1 MQRSDTV
8 RNIEKDELEMAN
20 RREAM
25 LNEGFRLFS
34 EKGIAAV
41 TMQEVANACGVG
53 VATLYRYYKTKPE
66 LVIAISARKWEEFGK
81 FVKSEQERKKI
92 DKMSAARR
100 LEFYLDCYI
109 LLYKNHKDILRFN
122 QDFNNYVRNE
132 KIPPE
137 QLVPYLKAISTYAGM
152 FHGLYEKG
160 KSDGT
165 IYTDLPEEKM
175 FATTSHI
182 MLAVAVRYAQGLVY
196 AAEHEADRTEEYEL
210 LKHMIMREYVVN
222 YGK

>member
-1 MQRSDTV
+1 
-8 RNIEKDELEMAN
+8 
-20 RREAM
+20 
-25 LNEGFRLFS
+25 
-34 EKGIAAV
+34 
-41 TMQEVANACGVG
+41 
-53 VATLYRYYKTKPE
+53 
-66 LVIAISARKWEEFGK
+66 
-81 FVKSEQERKKI
+81 
-92 DKMSAARR
+92 
-100 LEFYLDCYI
+100 
-109 LLYKNHKDILRFN
+109 
-122 QDFNNYVRNE
+122 
-132 KIPPE
+132 
-137 QLVPYLKAISTYAGM
+137 M

>member
-1 MQRSDTV
+1 M
-8 RNIEKDELEMAN
+8 RNPEKDEIEMAN

-25 LNEGFRLFS
+25 LSEGFRLFS

-41 TMQEVANACGVG
+41 SMQAVADACGVG

-66 LVIAISARKWEEFGK
+66 LVIAIAARKWEEFGK
-81 FVKSEQERKKI
+81 FVKDEQERQNI
-92 DKMSAARR
+92 GQMNAAKR

-132 KIPPE
+132 KIPPK
-137 QLVPYLKAISTYAGM
+137 QLMPYLKAISTYAGM

-160 KSDGT
+160 KADGT

-210 LKHMIMREYVVN
+210 LKRMIMREYVVN